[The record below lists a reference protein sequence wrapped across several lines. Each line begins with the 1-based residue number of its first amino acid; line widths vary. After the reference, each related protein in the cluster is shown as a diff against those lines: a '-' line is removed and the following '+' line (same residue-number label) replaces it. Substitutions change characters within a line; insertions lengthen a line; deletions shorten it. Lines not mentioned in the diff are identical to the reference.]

1 MTNIVNGTPY
11 LRSTRSFPENLH
23 DLAFQ
28 SSKAYLEVANAVN
41 QRTIGIYPVIKSAIT
56 GDQWFVN
63 KNRKQQSLRQ
73 VYTFGANAAGTTI
86 TIPYKI
92 PGFDQFVRIWGTCI
106 TTNTAVPGPGPFVV
120 LDYRPIPYSSV
131 TAVNQQ
137 IELKV
142 TPTNIIVNIGAA
154 SPNLISGLIIIEW
167 LSLAW
172 YSQDI

>member
-1 MTNIVNGTPY
+1 MSNFVNSTPY
-11 LRSTRSFPENLH
+11 LRSTREFPENLH

-28 SSKAYLEVANAVN
+28 SNKAYLEVANAVN
-41 QRTIGIYPVIKSAIT
+41 QRTIGIFPVVKGAVT
-56 GDQWFVN
+56 GESWYVN

-73 VYTFGANAAGTTI
+73 VFTFGLNATGTTI
-86 TIPYKI
+86 TIPYKLH
-92 PGFDQFVRIWGTCI
+92 GFDQFVRIWGTCI
-106 TTNTAVPGPGPFVV
+106 TTNTAVPGPGPFVI
-120 LDYRPIPYSSV
+120 LDYRPIPYTSA

-142 TPTNIIVNIGAA
+142 TPTDIVIIIGAA

-167 LSLAW
+167 LSSAW